1 MNDMSL
7 TVTRL
12 EQVIGALERVPASR
26 LDMSVWW
33 EPRDWGEPA
42 GCAIGWAIQRPEV
55 SMQGL
60 KLRHDPDGYQVV
72 YGEREGY
79 SAVAQFLGISKRE
92 AFRLFNPGYYETR
105 QKEEVLKCLRAYL
118 EHCKVK
124 DEHATSHQALAAV
137 QQMLASVKQSLGQ
150 MAAQVRRLPVALNRL

>member
-7 TVTRL
+7 TITRL
-12 EQVIGALERVPASR
+12 EQIIGALERVPASR

-42 GCAIGWAIQRPEV
+42 GCAIGWAIQQPEV

-60 KLRHDPDGYQVV
+60 NLRRDPDGYQVI

-92 AFRLFNPGYYETR
+92 AFRLFNPGYYESR
-105 QKEEVLKCLRAYL
+105 QKDEVLKCLRGYL
-118 EHCKVK
+118 DHCRTKY
-124 DEHATSHQALAAV
+124 DNATNQQALAAV
-137 QQMLASVKQSLGQ
+137 HQMLDAVKRSLGQ
-150 MAAQVRRLPVALNRL
+150 MAAQVRRLPVTLNHL